1 MGSVEVRGGSR
12 ASVVSSGYLKD
23 RRAAS
28 PAL

>member
-12 ASVVSSGYLKD
+12 ASIVWSGYLKD

-28 PAL
+28 TDL